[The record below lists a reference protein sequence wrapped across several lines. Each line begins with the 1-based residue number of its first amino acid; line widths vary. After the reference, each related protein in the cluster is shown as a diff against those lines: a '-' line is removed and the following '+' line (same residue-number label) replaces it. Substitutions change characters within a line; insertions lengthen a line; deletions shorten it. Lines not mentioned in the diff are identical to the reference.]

1 MLEKGKISPRQAGEL
16 LFMTILA
23 AVILFVRSFMAEKAG
38 HDAWLAALAGSFYG
52 LLPLALAVWLARRH
66 PGLTIFQY
74 SETILGRLFGKLA
87 GLAYVW
93 FFLHWGAVMI
103 RKYGEYLSAAFMPAT
118 PLSVFNFSLVLL
130 AAWAVVAGLEAI
142 ARMNEFVTFLVATSL
157 LGILALSVPKWELAF
172 LQPVL
177 AEGFGPVLQA
187 ALIPASRQGEVIT
200 LAVLLPYLTRPHRAF
215 ASGAAAV
222 LASGA
227 IFTFSIVGVLAVF
240 GPDLTATLRFTLHY
254 YVHTINIAD
263 FLTRFEAVVMAIWVA
278 GVFIKTTVMYY
289 CAALG
294 LGQVL
299 GLAGYR
305 PVVLPLGVIMA
316 TLSVTLFANVA
327 ELAAFL
333 SNVWPVYSIT
343 IFTLGLPLLLLAGSY
358 LRGRTENNKPPE
370 KNKRM

>member
-16 LFMTILA
+16 LFMTIFA
-23 AVILFVRSFMAEKAG
+23 TVILFVPSIMAEKAK
-38 HDAWLAALAGSFYG
+38 HDAWLGAFAGALAG
-52 LLPLALAVWLARRH
+52 LPSLGVVVWLGRRH

-74 SETILGRLFGKLA
+74 CETILGRLFGKLA

-93 FFLHWGAVMI
+93 FFLHWGAVVV
-103 RKYGEYLSAAFMPAT
+103 REYGDFLSAAFMPAT

-142 ARMNEFVTFLVATSL
+142 ARMNEFITFLVVTSL
-157 LGILALSVPKWELAF
+157 LGILALSVPNWEFAF

-177 AEGFGPVLQA
+177 AEGFGPVLRA
-187 ALIPASRQGEVIT
+187 ALVSAGWHAEIATMG
-200 LAVLLPYLTRPHRAF
+200 VLLPYLTRPQRAF

-222 LASGA
+222 LASG
-227 IFTFSIVGVLAVF
+227 IILTLGVIAALSVF
-240 GPDLTATLRFTLHY
+240 GPDLVAVFKFALHY
-254 YVHTINIAD
+254 FVHTIDIAD

-278 GVFIKTTVMYY
+278 GVFIKTAAIYY

-294 LGQVL
+294 LAQVL
-299 GLAGYR
+299 GLAEYR

-316 TLSVTLFANVA
+316 TLSVTLFANIS
-327 ELAAFL
+327 EMAAFL

-343 IFTLGLPLLLLAGSY
+343 MFTLGMPLLLLAVSL
-358 LRGRTENNKPPE
+358 LRGRPENNKHQE
-370 KNKRM
+370 KTNE